1 MKFRNP
7 KTGEMFNSILLARA
21 NYCEYPRKTCANCS
35 IQKRRDKWCSD
46 WICEHPREAARLMG
60 YEVVEDDYTFTIKL
74 CDNKIGKDF
83 ERFSSDCLEQ
93 MIEMFVGK
101 HGYVGENQV
110 AKIVSVQAVESGDN
124 QAISG
129 ERYTWLEAKATIPRI
144 KENKELI
151 ERIERKE
158 MKDVSIGCSI
168 KTRTCSICG
177 DTDGKC
183 GHIPGREYDGKLCY
197 MTLDDPQDVYE
208 WAFIESGKD
217 EPSGNPGKL
226 EEGGYFTENE
236 RKAYQ
241 DMLNRAGKPTGVKIE
256 DLMQDRDQ
264 SQKSRNSVAKK
275 EEANMDKPLKDWTL
289 GELQEWCYQYRK
301 AHTDKPCEQA
311 CPIYQRGICRCEW
324 VHEWDLDEKPRFT
337 EQEVEVAKA
346 IKLLF
351 PDVVDAVLTAL
362 RVCGLVPQEKPTE
375 PLDRAEFNAL
385 AEVEDD
391 R

>member
-7 KTGEMFNSILLARA
+7 ETGEIFNTILLARA
-21 NYCEYPRKTCANCS
+21 KYCEYPRKTCANCS

-60 YEVVEDDYTFTIKL
+60 YEVVE
-74 CDNKIGKDF
+74 
-83 ERFSSDCLEQ
+83 E
-93 MIEMFVGK
+93 
-101 HGYVGENQV
+101 
-110 AKIVSVQAVESGDN
+110 
-124 QAISG
+124 
-129 ERYTWLEAKATIPRI
+129 
-144 KENKELI
+144 
-151 ERIERKE
+151 
-158 MKDVSIGCSI
+158 
-168 KTRTCSICG
+168 
-177 DTDGKC
+177 DG
-183 GHIPGREYDGKLCY
+183 H
-197 MTLDDPQDVYE
+197 
-208 WAFIESGKD
+208 
-217 EPSGNPGKL
+217 
-226 EEGGYFTENE
+226 FTEDE

-301 AHTDKPCEQA
+301 AHTDKACEQA

-351 PDVVDAVLTAL
+351 PDVVK
-362 RVCGLVPQEKPTE
+362 VCRFSGVVKTE
-375 PLDRAEFNAL
+375 CKNGSGECMIGAKLLPSIQNHQSYTLDEIIGGAE
-385 AEVEDD
+385 
-391 R
+391 